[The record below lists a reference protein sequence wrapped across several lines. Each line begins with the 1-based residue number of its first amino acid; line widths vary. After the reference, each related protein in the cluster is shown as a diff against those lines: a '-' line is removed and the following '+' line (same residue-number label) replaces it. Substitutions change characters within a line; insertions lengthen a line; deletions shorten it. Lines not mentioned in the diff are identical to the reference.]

1 MESLRS
7 SIEGSQPPNK
17 RQKRKTVACR
27 RCHDQ
32 KTKCDGEKPCKNCL
46 QADKPCDYPMRDR
59 KVTVNESY
67 IQQLLDENERLKR
80 GVNDDTSHGDTTEV
94 ANGDDERR
102 GDNPLIEKEAWFMP
116 YDPSP
121 IYIGEAACTGFSTRV
136 RQLLVSVEAESHIPR
151 TSFIKDAQLDAALNT
166 TAQWPSRPQAF
177 LLVNTAL
184 NTIGK
189 CYHLS
194 PASAVRTTLDRAYQD
209 LRSLDQLAV
218 CKLFILFALGEAYS
232 IRSPLDSAGTLPGLH
247 YFARAK
253 TILRVV
259 PERPK
264 IDHIEILVM
273 FALYN
278 SVMNRR
284 HSAFRYIGSA
294 MRLGLTIGMYQNM
307 AERQLPDKAARQ
319 RRVRL
324 WWTMYVL
331 DRMMSSKVGY
341 PTLLKDEDVEVDLP
355 TDEGLTEAQKDD
367 FIDADY
373 LTASISLAR
382 IAGGIIG
389 SLYSRR
395 KLPDTFSQR
404 VQAVFRKLRD
414 WVEAL
419 PPSMQLRQEDASSQ
433 VARHIVMLHLSFNQC
448 VILATRPILLHVFRI
463 SNKIGGATE
472 EISQAT
478 LALAST
484 CSHSAGHSYRLL
496 MRSWVNGSFFT
507 LDYLSAQYLFASATV
522 LALSSLS
529 SDSLAKSHQ
538 NDTESATHL
547 LRQLSMLGN
556 LAASEFCT
564 HLDAVLRSIATFK
577 ASRGESSEASTM
589 VQASPATARPDTVT
603 TEMALFGPLVGDFL
617 TQTDTELGVPLLLD
631 DSALDWSAWAGV
643 LADQEPTPGHINI
656 GL

>member
-1 MESLRS
+1 M
-7 SIEGSQPPNK
+7 
-17 RQKRKTVACR
+17 
-27 RCHDQ
+27 
-32 KTKCDGEKPCKNCL
+32 
-46 QADKPCDYPMRDR
+46 
-59 KVTVNESY
+59 
-67 IQQLLDENERLKR
+67 
-80 GVNDDTSHGDTTEV
+80 
-94 ANGDDERR
+94 
-102 GDNPLIEKEAWFMP
+102 
-116 YDPSP
+116 
-121 IYIGEAACTGFSTRV
+121 
-136 RQLLVSVEAESHIPR
+136 
-151 TSFIKDAQLDAALNT
+151 
-166 TAQWPSRPQAF
+166 
-177 LLVNTAL
+177 
-184 NTIGK
+184 
-189 CYHLS
+189 
-194 PASAVRTTLDRAYQD
+194 
-209 LRSLDQLAV
+209 
-218 CKLFILFALGEAYS
+218 
-232 IRSPLDSAGTLPGLH
+232 RSPLDNTGVLPGLH

-294 MRLGLTIGMYQNM
+294 IRLALTIGMYQNM

-341 PTLLKDEDVEVDLP
+341 PTLLKDEDVEVDYP
-355 TDEGLTEAQKDD
+355 SDDGLTEAQKDD
-367 FIDADY
+367 FVDADY
-373 LTASISLAR
+373 LAASISLAR

-395 KLPDTFSQR
+395 KQSDSFSQR

-448 VILATRPILLHVFRI
+448 VVLATRPILLHVFRI

-484 CSHSAGHSYRLL
+484 CTHSACHSYRLL
-496 MRSWVNGSFFT
+496 MRSWLNGSFFT
-507 LDYLSAQYLFASATV
+507 LDYLSVQYLFASATI
-522 LALSSLS
+522 LAIGSLS
-529 SDSLAKSHQ
+529 SDSQAKSHQ
-538 NDTESATHL
+538 NDLESATHL

-556 LAASEFCT
+556 LAASEFCG

-577 ASRGESSEASTM
+577 ASRGESSETSTM
-589 VQASPATARPDTVT
+589 VQASPAAGRPDTVT

-617 TQTDTELGVPLLLD
+617 TQTETELGMPLLLD

>member
-1 MESLRS
+1 
-7 SIEGSQPPNK
+7 
-17 RQKRKTVACR
+17 
-27 RCHDQ
+27 
-32 KTKCDGEKPCKNCL
+32 
-46 QADKPCDYPMRDR
+46 
-59 KVTVNESY
+59 
-67 IQQLLDENERLKR
+67 
-80 GVNDDTSHGDTTEV
+80 
-94 ANGDDERR
+94 
-102 GDNPLIEKEAWFMP
+102 
-116 YDPSP
+116 
-121 IYIGEAACTGFSTRV
+121 
-136 RQLLVSVEAESHIPR
+136 
-151 TSFIKDAQLDAALNT
+151 
-166 TAQWPSRPQAF
+166 
-177 LLVNTAL
+177 
-184 NTIGK
+184 
-189 CYHLS
+189 
-194 PASAVRTTLDRAYQD
+194 
-209 LRSLDQLAV
+209 
-218 CKLFILFALGEAYS
+218 
-232 IRSPLDSAGTLPGLH
+232 
-247 YFARAK
+247 
-253 TILRVV
+253 
-259 PERPK
+259 
-264 IDHIEILVM
+264 M

-294 MRLGLTIGMYQNM
+294 IRLGLTIGMYQNM

-341 PTLLKDEDVEVDLP
+341 PTSLKDEDVEVDLP

-433 VARHIVMLHLSFNQC
+433 VARHIVMLHLSFNQ
-448 VILATRPILLHVFRI
+448 I
-463 SNKIGGATE
+463 SNKIGGAAE

-522 LALSSLS
+522 LAISSLS
-529 SDSLAKSHQ
+529 PDSHSKSHQ
-538 NDTESATHL
+538 NDLESATHL

-556 LAASEFCT
+556 LAASEFCA

-577 ASRGESSEASTM
+577 ASRGESSEASTI
-589 VQASPATARPDTVT
+589 VQASPAASRPDTLT

>member
-7 SIEGSQPPNK
+7 SIEGSQPPSK

-46 QADKPCDYPMRDR
+46 QSDKTCEYPMRDR

-67 IQQLLDENERLKR
+67 IQQLLAENDRLKR
-80 GVNDDTSHGDTTEV
+80 NVNDDESHNGITEDT
-94 ANGDDERR
+94 NGDDDEKR
-102 GDNPLIEKEAWFMP
+102 GDNPLIEKEAWFLP

-121 IYIGEAACTGFSTRV
+121 IYIGEAAY
-136 RQLLVSVEAESHIPR
+136 P
-151 TSFIKDAQLDAALNT
+151 QLDAALNT

-177 LLVNTAL
+177 LLVNTAFS
-184 NTIGK
+184 TIGK

-194 PASAVRTTLDRAYQD
+194 PSSAVRTTLERAYQD

-218 CKLFILFALGEAYS
+218 CKLFVLFALGEAYS
-232 IRSPLDSAGTLPGLH
+232 IRSPLDNTGALPGLH

-253 TILRVV
+253 TILRVI

-294 MRLGLTIGMYQNM
+294 MRLGLTIGLYQNM

-355 TDEGLTEAQKDD
+355 TDDGLTDAQKDD

-404 VQAVFRKLRD
+404 VQAIFRKLRD

-419 PPSMQLRQEDASSQ
+419 PPSLQLRQEDASSQ

-448 VILATRPILLHVFRI
+448 VVLATRPILLHVFRI
-463 SNKIGGATE
+463 SNRIGGTTE
-472 EISQAT
+472 EIPPAT

-507 LDYLSAQYLFASATV
+507 LDYLSAQYLFASATI
-522 LALSSLS
+522 LAISSLS
-529 SDSLAKSHQ
+529 NDSHAKSHQ
-538 NDTESATHL
+538 NDLESATHL

-556 LAASEFCT
+556 LAASEFCG

-577 ASRGESSEASTM
+577 AGRGESTEGSNL
-589 VQASPATARPDTVT
+589 VQASPAAIRPDTVT

-617 TQTDTELGVPLLLD
+617 TQTDTELGMPLLLD

>member
-7 SIEGSQPPNK
+7 SIEGSQPPSK

-46 QADKPCDYPMRDR
+46 QSDKTCEYPMRDR

-67 IQQLLDENERLKR
+67 IQQLLAENDRLKR
-80 GVNDDTSHGDTTEV
+80 NVNDDESHNGITEDT
-94 ANGDDERR
+94 NGDDDEKR
-102 GDNPLIEKEAWFMP
+102 GDNPLIEKEAWFLP

-136 RQLLVSVEAESHIPR
+136 RQLLVNP
-151 TSFIKDAQLDAALNT
+151 QLDAALNT

-177 LLVNTAL
+177 LLVNTAFS
-184 NTIGK
+184 TIGK

-194 PASAVRTTLDRAYQD
+194 PSSAVRTTLERAYQD

-218 CKLFILFALGEAYS
+218 CKLFVLFALGEAYS
-232 IRSPLDSAGTLPGLH
+232 IRSPLDNTGALPGLH

-253 TILRVV
+253 TILRVI

-294 MRLGLTIGMYQNM
+294 MRLGLTIGLYQNM

-355 TDEGLTEAQKDD
+355 TDEGLTDAQKDD

-404 VQAVFRKLRD
+404 VQAIFRKLRD

-419 PPSMQLRQEDASSQ
+419 PPSLQLRQEDASSQ

-448 VILATRPILLHVFRI
+448 VVLATRPILLHVFRI
-463 SNKIGGATE
+463 SNRIGGTTE
-472 EISQAT
+472 EIPPAT

-507 LDYLSAQYLFASATV
+507 LDYLSAQYLFASATI
-522 LALSSLS
+522 LAISSLS
-529 SDSLAKSHQ
+529 NDSHAKSHQ
-538 NDTESATHL
+538 NDLESATHL

-556 LAASEFCT
+556 LAASEFCG

-577 ASRGESSEASTM
+577 AGRGESTEGSNL
-589 VQASPATARPDTVT
+589 VQASPAAIRPDTVT

-617 TQTDTELGVPLLLD
+617 TQTDTELGMPLLLD